1 MKRENLPLVGFLE
14 ILPIGSHS
22 FNYYGMCSLKLSIPY
37 IGVFPTRVGMN
48 PRTPCEHAGNESIPH
63 TRGDEPEIGKER
75 FLPHRHVDEP
85 HGKNN

>member
-1 MKRENLPLVGFLE
+1 
-14 ILPIGSHS
+14 
-22 FNYYGMCSLKLSIPY
+22 
-37 IGVFPTRVGMN
+37 MN